1 MAGAQRAEVGQC
13 GAGGGGGGAPAVPG
27 LQSTVATLATLVLA
41 PCHGYTLLPTALSCK
56 HPSGSHFS
64 NVDFVLYEQK
74 M

>member
-27 LQSTVATLATLVLA
+27 LQSTLATLATLVLA
-41 PCHGYTLLPTALSCK
+41 PCHGYTLLPTAESCQ
-56 HPSGSHFS
+56 HPGITLAMLI
-64 NVDFVLYEQK
+64 LYYKRIE

>member
-27 LQSTVATLATLVLA
+27 LHSTVATLVLA
-41 PCHGYTLLPTALSCK
+41 PCHGYTLLPTALSCQ